1 MMLSKA
7 IGKVL
12 VLAVSVAVMSSP
24 LWVEQARAVDLSSGE
39 VEANLDTTI
48 SYGVTVRVED
58 QDKELTSSAN
68 DNDGASN
75 YKPGIVSNAIKFT
88 SDLEVGY
95 RNIGLFLRATGFFDH
110 ENENGAREY
119 RELHPEAKS
128 VAGKSVDLLD
138 AYVSTNLDFDEFGV
152 DVRLGNHVL
161 NWGES
166 TFIQNGINAVNP
178 FDVSK
183 LRVPGSELREA
194 LLAVPLV
201 SASVEG
207 TLNLSMEGFYQVA
220 WEKTEIDPVG
230 TYFSVTDYVGPG
242 AKRAVI
248 TLPGLD
254 LGDTGLTTDPD
265 KNPFL
270 IFSRTSV
277 ASAFSDV
284 LRNDPNF
291 LIADRHADG
300 DPRDSGQWGIAFRY
314 LLEELGNTEIGVY
327 FMNYH
332 SRLPVVSAH
341 TGTAQDAGIG
351 LMKAGAIGAAAPT
364 AVREIIT
371 GAVTEAATQAVPQA
385 VAAALAQAQCRSPMQ
400 SPECGA
406 LAQRVQAETTDR
418 LTAQITAELAPQ
430 LTPLAVGA
438 AGAVGINAYAE
449 DGYYFVEYPEDIQL
463 YGVSFNTSLGPTGL
477 ALQGE
482 YSYRRNAPLQL
493 AERKVFADALYPFTG
508 LEGCIGRKIA
518 GGVPPQ
524 QASPVC
530 IGENAAAGLYDT
542 DTVGYVLRDVSQAQA
557 TVTKVFGPVLGAD
570 GWVFVAEAALMHVH
584 DIPPGQGV
592 PATSLTPNDKPL
604 ESPAGAVGDDDNDA
618 DATSWGYRLA
628 VRLDY
633 NRAVGPVN
641 LFPYLR
647 FGQDVSGN
655 SPAPSGPFVE
665 GRTALTLGLSADYL
679 SRWQANIAYT
689 QFAGDGNKLR
699 DRDFITATVKYS
711 F

>member
-1 MMLSKA
+1 MMLLKR
-7 IGKVL
+7 IGMVVVL
-12 VLAVSVAVMSSP
+12 VVSLLAVNGPPWMG
-24 LWVEQARAVDLSSGE
+24 QAHALDLSSDE
-39 VEANLDTTI
+39 VEASLDTTI
-48 SYGVTVRVED
+48 SYGATVRVEG
-58 QDKELTSSAN
+58 QDKELTSGAN
-68 DNDGASN
+68 DNDGDSN
-75 YKPGIVSNAIKFT
+75 YKRGIVSNTAKFT
-88 SDLEVGY
+88 SDLDVGY
-95 RNIGLFLRATGFFDH
+95 QNIGLFLRATGFFDH
-110 ENENGAREY
+110 ETENGTREY
-119 RELHPEAKS
+119 RPLHPDARA
-128 VAGKSVDLLD
+128 VVGKDLALLD
-138 AYVSTNLDFDEFGV
+138 AYVSANLDFDDFGM

-166 TFIQNGINAVNP
+166 TFIQNGVNAVNP

-194 LLAVPLV
+194 LLPVPLI

-207 TLNLSMEGFYQVA
+207 ALNLSMEGFYQLA
-220 WEKTEIDPVG
+220 WEKTEIDAVG
-230 TYFSVTDYVGPG
+230 SYFSVTDYVGPG

-254 LGDTGLTTDPD
+254 LGDMGLTAE

-270 IFSRTSV
+270 VFSRTSV
-277 ASAFSDV
+277 ASVFSDV
-284 LRNDPNF
+284 LRDDPDF
-291 LIADRHADG
+291 LIADRHADH

-314 LLEELGNTEIGVY
+314 LFEELSNTEIGFY

-341 TGTAQDAGIG
+341 TGTATDAGIG
-351 LMKAGAIGAAAPT
+351 LAKAGAIGAAAPT
-364 AVREIIT
+364 AVREIVT
-371 GAVTEAATQAVPQA
+371 GAVTQ
-385 VAAALAQAQCRSPMQ
+385 ALAQAQCRSPMQ
-400 SPECGA
+400 SRECGA
-406 LAQRVQAETTDR
+406 LAQRVQTETTA
-418 LTAQITAELAPQ
+418 L
-430 LTPLAVGA
+430 LTPLAGGA
-438 AGAVGINAYAE
+438 AGAVGINAYA
-449 DGYYFVEYPEDIQL
+449 DKGYYFIEYPEDIQL

-482 YSYRRNAPLQL
+482 YTYRRDAPLQL
-493 AERKVFADALYPFTG
+493 AERKVFADALGPFTG
-508 LEGCIGRKIA
+508 LSACIGRKIA

-524 QASPVC
+524 QAAPLC
-530 IGENAAAGLYDT
+530 IGENAAAGLYDA

-557 TVTKVFGPVLGAD
+557 TATKVFGPVLGAD
-570 GWVFVAEAALMHVH
+570 GGVFVAEAALMHVH
-584 DIPPGQGV
+584 DIPPGKGV
-592 PATSLTPNDKPL
+592 ASTSLTANDKPL

-647 FGQDVSGN
+647 FGHDVGGN

-665 GRTALTLGLSADYL
+665 GRTALTIGLNADYL
-679 SRWQANIAYT
+679 SRWQADLAYT
-689 QFAGDGNKLR
+689 RFAGDRDKLR
-699 DRDFITATVKYS
+699 DRDFVTATVKYS

>member
-1 MMLSKA
+1 MMIWKRIRQVVVPA
-7 IGKVL
+7 VA
-12 VLAVSVAVMSSP
+12 VLAVTSF
-24 LWVEQARAVDLSSGE
+24 LWVGQAVAVDLSSGD
-39 VEANLDTTI
+39 VEASLDTTI
-48 SYGVTVRVED
+48 SYGVTVRVEG
-58 QDKELTSSAN
+58 QDPKLTSSVN
-68 DNDGASN
+68 DNEGASN
-75 YKPGIVSNAIKFT
+75 YDRGIVSNAVKFT

-95 RNIGLFLRATGFFDH
+95 QNIGLFLRASGFFDH
-110 ENENGAREY
+110 ENENGTREY
-119 RELHPEAKS
+119 RELHPDAKAA
-128 VAGKSVDLLD
+128 AGKDLDLLD
-138 AYVSTNLDFDEFGV
+138 AYVSANLDFDEFGV

-194 LLAVPLV
+194 LLAVPLI

-207 TLNLSMEGFYQVA
+207 ALNLSMEGFYQLA
-220 WEKTEIDPVG
+220 WEKTEIDAVG
-230 TYFSVTDYVGPG
+230 SYFSVTDYVGPG
-242 AKRAVI
+242 AERAVI
-248 TLPGLD
+248 ALPGLD
-254 LGDTGLTTDPD
+254 LGDMGLTPEQ
-265 KNPFL
+265 NPFL
-270 IFSRTSV
+270 IFSQTSA
-277 ASAFSDV
+277 ASAFGDV

-291 LIADRHADG
+291 LIADRDADH
-300 DPRDSGQWGIAFRY
+300 DPRDAGQWGIAFRY
-314 LLEELGNTEIGVY
+314 LLEEVGNTEIGFY

-341 TGTAQDAGIG
+341 TGTARDAGIG
-351 LMKAGAIGAAAPT
+351 LRKAGEIGTAA
-364 AVREIIT
+364 REIVT
-371 GAVTEAATQAVPQA
+371 GAVTEAAAQAVPVA

-406 LAQRVQAETTDR
+406 LAQRVQAETTDQ
-418 LTAQITAELAPQ
+418 LTAQVTAQYEPLIRLAG
-430 LTPLAVGA
+430 GA
-438 AGAVGINAYAE
+438 AQAVGINAYA
-449 DGYYFVEYPEDIQL
+449 DKGYYFIEYPEDIQL
-463 YGVSFNTSLGPTGL
+463 YGVSFNTTLGPTGL

-482 YSYRRNAPLQL
+482 YSYRRNAPLQK
-493 AERKVFADALYPFTG
+493 AERRVFADALEPFTKLPDCIEPKLRG
-508 LEGCIGRKIA
+508 GIPQQQAVGECIGM
-518 GGVPPQ
+518 
-524 QASPVC
+524 
-530 IGENAAAGLYDT
+530 NAARGLYRA
-542 DTVGYVLRDVSQAQA
+542 DTVGYVPLDVSQAQA
-557 TVTKVFGPVLGAD
+557 TATKVFGPVLGAD
-570 GWVFVAEAALMHVH
+570 GGVFVAEAALMHVH
-584 DIPPGQGV
+584 DIPPGKGV
-592 PATSLTPNDKPL
+592 AAAALTPTDNPL
-604 ESPAGAVGDDDNDA
+604 ESPAGSVGEGLVGDELNDA

-665 GRTALTLGLSADYL
+665 GRTALTLGLGADYL
-679 SRWQANIAYT
+679 SRWQADIAYT